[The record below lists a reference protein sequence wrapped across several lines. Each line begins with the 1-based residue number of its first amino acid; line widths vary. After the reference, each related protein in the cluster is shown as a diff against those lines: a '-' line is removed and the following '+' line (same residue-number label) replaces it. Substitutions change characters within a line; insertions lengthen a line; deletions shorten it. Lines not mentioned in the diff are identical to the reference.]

1 MASAAAFAARLGLP
15 VGNLDLLEQALVHA
29 SYLHEHPGAAA
40 GHNERLEFLGDAV
53 VNLVVSEALYSR
65 HPTDDEGLLSARRA
79 AIVSTPGLARLA
91 LRIGLGEELRLGE
104 GEAQRGGRRRP
115 SLLASAF
122 EALVGALYLD
132 LGFSASRDWLLTL
145 LEPDLAA
152 VDLPGSVLKSPK
164 SRLQEYTQRRSGARP
179 VYRVVEATGPDH
191 EKLFRVVV
199 EVDGRAVGVGTGR
212 SRRDAETQAA
222 EAALETLRRRGP
234 ELPVGTDPSVGDD
247 AAAEAAP
254 AGPSSEPDPASPSPD
269 RAPATNRSRPRRR
282 RAAVEGS
289 AATDGGPGR

>member
-53 VNLVVSEALYSR
+53 VNLVVSEAVYAR
-65 HPTDDEGLLSARRA
+65 HPGDDEGLLSARRA
-79 AIVSTPGLARLA
+79 AIVSTTGLARLA
-91 LRIGLGEELRLGE
+91 GRIGLGEELRLGE

-122 EALVGALYLD
+122 EALAGALYLD
-132 LGFSASRDWLLTL
+132 LGFGPTRDWLLTL

-164 SRLQEYTQRRSGARP
+164 SRLQEHTQRRSGARP

-199 EVDGRAVGVGTGR
+199 EVDGRVVGVGAGR
-212 SRRDAETQAA
+212 SRRDAETAAA
-222 EAALETLRRRGP
+222 EAALETLRRAGADP
-234 ELPVGTDPSVGDD
+234 GAGADLGTGADPGTG
-247 AAAEAAP
+247 AALDVAAP
-254 AGPSSEPDPASPSPD
+254 AGDSDPGA
-269 RAPATNRSRPRRR
+269 
-282 RAAVEGS
+282 
-289 AATDGGPGR
+289 